1 MSIKASALL
10 VCSPLQDD
18 FIPLAGMESFC
29 HGRLLY
35 PPLFVDLSPD
45 HVTTTLSH
53 PLQLAIFPG
62 AALCDPKL
70 LEGELVRNMTDD
82 DSTIELEPDMDA
94 VLSLLTSVDCIRDV
108 AAVLSD
114 SEEEEDG
121 RGGVTPEKNWR
132 MLLISLSLAL
142 ANLQDC
148 QMKSLS
154 SLVQLFCW
162 TLSPSPF
169 PLPSPFLS
177 LPPTSSPLSLS
188 LSTFRPLPSSLYPSP
203 LIPLS
208 PHPSPSPSLSLPIPL
223 PPHPS
228 PSL

>member
-1 MSIKASALL
+1 
-10 VCSPLQDD
+10 
-18 FIPLAGMESFC
+18 MESFC

-53 PLQLAIFPG
+53 PLQLAIFP
-62 AALCDPKL
+62 AVALCDTKL
-70 LEGELVRNMTDD
+70 LEGELLRNMTDD

-121 RGGVTPEKNWR
+121 REGMTPEKNWR

-142 ANLQDC
+142 ASLQDC

-154 SLVQLFCW
+154 SLVRLFCW

-169 PLPSPFLS
+169 PLPSHP
-177 LPPTSSPLSLS
+177 SPSPSLS
-188 LSTFRPLPSSLYPSP
+188 LSF
-203 LIPLS
+203 
-208 PHPSPSPSLSLPIPL
+208 PSPSPFPSLSLPIPL

-228 PSL
+228 PSLSLSLPINMSVV

>member
-1 MSIKASALL
+1 
-10 VCSPLQDD
+10 
-18 FIPLAGMESFC
+18 MESFC

-53 PLQLAIFPG
+53 PLQLAIFP
-62 AALCDPKL
+62 AVALCDPKL
-70 LEGELVRNMTDD
+70 LEGELVRSMTDD
-82 DSTIELEPDMDA
+82 DSTIELEPDVDA

-121 RGGVTPEKNWR
+121 REGMTPEKNWR

-142 ANLQDC
+142 ASLQDC

-154 SLVQLFCW
+154 SLVRLFCW

-169 PLPSPFLS
+169 PLP
-177 LPPTSSPLSLS
+177 
-188 LSTFRPLPSSLYPSP
+188 
-203 LIPLS
+203 
-208 PHPSPSPSLSLPIPL
+208 PHPSPSPSLSLPINMSVVKSL
-223 PPHPS
+223 HVHTVFTGEEDGSHPHLS
-228 PSL
+228 SGKKLTSWNSSGVAETFAAGCH